1 MYNLIPD
8 HLEVEHAA
16 PLDWGM
22 VPNLTLRL
30 QADSIGV
37 FIHFVSTLSHSALL
51 YEL

>member
-8 HLEVEHAA
+8 HLEV
-16 PLDWGM
+16 DWGM